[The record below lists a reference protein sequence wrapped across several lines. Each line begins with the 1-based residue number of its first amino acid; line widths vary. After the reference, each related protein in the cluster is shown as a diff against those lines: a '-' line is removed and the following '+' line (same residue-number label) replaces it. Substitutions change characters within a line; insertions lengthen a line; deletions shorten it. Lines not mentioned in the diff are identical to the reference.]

1 MRNLLLGRGAPAG
14 VPRSKL
20 LAQAKTSHRRG
31 IEVGEA
37 PKRRGNE
44 IDLFHIGT
52 AVGAGREMQADQDF
66 CQDGKAAV
74 QILRGSIR
82 EIAASESSVD
92 PL

>member
-1 MRNLLLGRGAPAG
+1 MRGKP
-14 VPRSKL
+14 
-20 LAQAKTSHRRG
+20 LAQVKTIHRRG

-44 IDLFHIGT
+44 IDLFNIGT
-52 AVGAGREMQADQDF
+52 AMGAEREMQTDSDF
-66 CQDGKAAV
+66 GQDGKAAV
-74 QILRGSIR
+74 QMLRGSIR